1 MNLKEAKEH
10 LEKIGYKVQ
19 RLNECGYY
27 SACGSSGCGSSA
39 GTYGCGSTYYSC
51 GGHTGAGDP
60 IEDRPRRIGRSS
72 KRRTADALGGL
83 KNISSLLGDAP
94 QAPRANA
101 DATIQN
107 LLDKIPPGKKELVI
121 QLLKVLLAG

>member
-19 RLNECGYY
+19 RLNECGF
-27 SACGSSGCGSSA
+27 SSSCGSSGCGSSA

-60 IEDRPRRIGRSS
+60 IEDRPIRIRRSS
-72 KRRTADALGGL
+72 KRRTADVLGGL

-101 DATIQN
+101 DATIQD
-107 LLDKIPPGKKELVI
+107 LLNKIPPGKKELVI

>member
-19 RLNECGYY
+19 RLNECGF
-27 SACGSSGCGSSA
+27 SSSCGSSGCGGYSS
-39 GTYGCGSTYYSC
+39 GGFGCGTTYFSC

-60 IEDRPRRIGRSS
+60 VEDRPIRRSS
-72 KRRTADALGGL
+72 KRRTADVLGGL

-94 QAPRANA
+94 QAPRPNA
-101 DATIQN
+101 DATIQD

-121 QLLKVLLAG
+121 QLLKALLA

>member
-19 RLNECGYY
+19 RLNECGF
-27 SACGSSGCGSSA
+27 SSSCGSSGCGSSA

-60 IEDRPRRIGRSS
+60 IEDRPIRRSS
-72 KRRTADALGGL
+72 KRRTADVLGGL

-101 DATIQN
+101 DATIQD
-107 LLDKIPPGKKELVI
+107 LLNKIPPGKKELVI

>member
-19 RLNECGYY
+19 RLNECGF
-27 SACGSSGCGSSA
+27 SSSCGSSGCGGSSYY
-39 GTYGCGSTYYSC
+39 GGCGSTYYSC

-60 IEDRPRRIGRSS
+60 VEDRPRRVGRSN

-94 QAPRANA
+94 QAPRPNA
-101 DATIQN
+101 DATIQD

>member
-39 GTYGCGSTYYSC
+39 GTYGCGTTYFSC
-51 GGHTGAGDP
+51 GGHTGAGAP
-60 IEDRPRRIGRSS
+60 VEDRPSRIRRSS
-72 KRRTADALGGL
+72 KRRTADTLGGL

-94 QAPRANA
+94 QAPRPNA
-101 DATIQN
+101 DATIQD